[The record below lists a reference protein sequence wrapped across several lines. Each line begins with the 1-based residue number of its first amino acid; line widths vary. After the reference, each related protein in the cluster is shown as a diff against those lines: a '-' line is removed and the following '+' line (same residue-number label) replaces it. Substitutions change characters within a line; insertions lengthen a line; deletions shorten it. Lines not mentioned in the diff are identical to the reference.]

1 MVDTVIVEAETPAVS
16 AVSWPAIIA
25 GGFVAAAFTLLL
37 LALGAGIGFSV
48 ISPWSGAPD
57 ITTTKAALVGG
68 IYMAVTAVMASALG
82 GYITGRLRVR
92 WTQAPLDE
100 VYFRD
105 TAHGVLAWAFATV
118 MGAALLAS
126 AATIVG
132 SGAAANPG
140 PANANSANDIT
151 APYLDRLFRPDYA
164 ALTGGTGQAAA
175 GVFAGGR
182 DLAADRDAAR
192 RILLSLRDHGRS
204 ELAGE
209 DRQYLTQ
216 MVAAR
221 TGLPPAEAAAPGRR
235 RRNRCARSARPGA
248 ADRHAAFLLAGRR
261 DVPRRLRRRPCRHR
275 RRRGARRPLTILQ
288 RFSTFPPP
296 SPTHGDSHGPF
307 YPALAAR
314 RSHSHHHPAGVVLAL
329 RRFRRHAL
337 QSTGG
342 VRQD

>member
-82 GYITGRLRVR
+82 GYIAGRLRMR
-92 WTQAPLDE
+92 WTRAPLDE

-221 TGLPPAEAAAPGRR
+221 TGLPPAEAQRRVAAVETDVRAALDQARR
-235 RRNRCARSARPGA
+235 IAMQLSFWLVAAMFLGAFAAGLAATEGGA
-248 ADRHAAFLLAGRR
+248 ARDGR
-261 DVPRRLRRRPCRHR
+261 
-275 RRRGARRPLTILQ
+275 
-288 RFSTFPPP
+288 
-296 SPTHGDSHGPF
+296 
-307 YPALAAR
+307 
-314 RSHSHHHPAGVVLAL
+314 
-329 RRFRRHAL
+329 
-337 QSTGG
+337 
-342 VRQD
+342 

>member
-1 MVDTVIVEAETPAVS
+1 MVDTVIVEAEAPAVS
-16 AVSWPAIIA
+16 AVPWPAIIA

-48 ISPWSGAPD
+48 ISPWSGASD

-82 GYITGRLRVR
+82 GYIAGRLRVR

-118 MGAALLAS
+118 MGAGLLAS

-221 TGLPPAEAAAPGRR
+221 TGLPPAEAQRRVAAVETDVRAALDQARR
-235 RRNRCARSARPGA
+235 IAMQLSFWLVAAMFLGAFAAGLAATEGGA
-248 ADRHAAFLLAGRR
+248 ARDGR
-261 DVPRRLRRRPCRHR
+261 
-275 RRRGARRPLTILQ
+275 
-288 RFSTFPPP
+288 
-296 SPTHGDSHGPF
+296 
-307 YPALAAR
+307 
-314 RSHSHHHPAGVVLAL
+314 
-329 RRFRRHAL
+329 
-337 QSTGG
+337 
-342 VRQD
+342 

>member
-1 MVDTVIVEAETPAVS
+1 
-16 AVSWPAIIA
+16 
-25 GGFVAAAFTLLL
+25 
-37 LALGAGIGFSV
+37 LGAGIGFSV

-57 ITTTKAALVGG
+57 ITSTKAALVGG

-92 WTQAPLDE
+92 WTQAALDE

-140 PANANSANDIT
+140 PTNANSANDVT

-182 DLAADRDAAR
+182 DLVADREAAR
-192 RILLSLRDHGRS
+192 RILLSLRDRGRS

-221 TGLPPAEAAAPGRR
+221 TGLPPAEAQRRVAAVETDVRAALDQARR
-235 RRNRCARSARPGA
+235 IAMQLAFWLVAAMFLGAFAAGLAATEGGA
-248 ADRHAAFLLAGRR
+248 ARDGR
-261 DVPRRLRRRPCRHR
+261 
-275 RRRGARRPLTILQ
+275 
-288 RFSTFPPP
+288 
-296 SPTHGDSHGPF
+296 
-307 YPALAAR
+307 
-314 RSHSHHHPAGVVLAL
+314 
-329 RRFRRHAL
+329 
-337 QSTGG
+337 
-342 VRQD
+342 

>member
-1 MVDTVIVEAETPAVS
+1 MVDTVIVEAETPVVS
-16 AVSWPAIIA
+16 AVSWPAVIA

-48 ISPWSGAPD
+48 VSPWSGLPD
-57 ITTTKAALVGG
+57 ITTTRAAMVGG

-92 WTQAPLDE
+92 WTQAALDE

-140 PANANSANDIT
+140 PTNANSTNDIT

-192 RILLSLRDHGRS
+192 RILLSLRDHRS

-221 TGLPPAEAAAPGRR
+221 TGLPPAEAQRRVAAVETDVRAALDQARR
-235 RRNRCARSARPGA
+235 IAMQLAFWLVAAMFLGAFAAGLAATEGGA
-248 ADRHAAFLLAGRR
+248 ARDGR
-261 DVPRRLRRRPCRHR
+261 
-275 RRRGARRPLTILQ
+275 
-288 RFSTFPPP
+288 
-296 SPTHGDSHGPF
+296 
-307 YPALAAR
+307 
-314 RSHSHHHPAGVVLAL
+314 
-329 RRFRRHAL
+329 
-337 QSTGG
+337 
-342 VRQD
+342 

>member
-48 ISPWSGAPD
+48 ISPWSGTPD

-92 WTQAPLDE
+92 WTRAPLDE

-132 SGAAANPG
+132 GGAAANPG
-140 PANANSANDIT
+140 PIDTNSNDIT

-175 GVFAGGR
+175 GVFAAGR
-182 DLAADRDAAR
+182 DLAADREAAR
-192 RILLSLRDHGRS
+192 RILLGLRDHGRS
-204 ELAGE
+204 ELAGD
-209 DRQYLTQ
+209 DRQYLAQ

-221 TGLPPAEAAAPGRR
+221 TGLAPAEAQRRVAAVETDVRAALDQARR
-235 RRNRCARSARPGA
+235 IALQLSFWLVAAMFLGAFAAGLAATEGGA
-248 ADRHAAFLLAGRR
+248 ARDGR
-261 DVPRRLRRRPCRHR
+261 
-275 RRRGARRPLTILQ
+275 
-288 RFSTFPPP
+288 
-296 SPTHGDSHGPF
+296 
-307 YPALAAR
+307 
-314 RSHSHHHPAGVVLAL
+314 
-329 RRFRRHAL
+329 
-337 QSTGG
+337 
-342 VRQD
+342 

>member
-1 MVDTVIVEAETPAVS
+1 MVDTVIVEAEAPAVS
-16 AVSWPAIIA
+16 AVSWAAIIA

-57 ITTTKAALVGG
+57 VTTTKAALVGG

-92 WTQAPLDE
+92 WASAPLDE

-132 SGAAANPG
+132 SGAAANSG
-140 PANANSANDIT
+140 PTNANSANDIT

-221 TGLPPAEAAAPGRR
+221 TGLPPAEAQRRVAAVETDVRAALDQARR
-235 RRNRCARSARPGA
+235 IAMQLSFWLVAAMFLGAFAAGLAATEGGA
-248 ADRHAAFLLAGRR
+248 ARDGR
-261 DVPRRLRRRPCRHR
+261 
-275 RRRGARRPLTILQ
+275 
-288 RFSTFPPP
+288 
-296 SPTHGDSHGPF
+296 
-307 YPALAAR
+307 
-314 RSHSHHHPAGVVLAL
+314 
-329 RRFRRHAL
+329 
-337 QSTGG
+337 
-342 VRQD
+342 

>member
-1 MVDTVIVEAETPAVS
+1 MVDTVIVEAEAPAVS
-16 AVSWPAIIA
+16 VVSWPAIIA

-92 WTQAPLDE
+92 WTSAPLDE

-126 AATIVG
+126 AATIIG
-132 SGAAANPG
+132 GGAAANPG

-192 RILLSLRDHGRS
+192 RILLSLRNHGRS

-221 TGLPPAEAAAPGRR
+221 TGLPPAEAQRRVAAVETDVRAALDQARR
-235 RRNRCARSARPGA
+235 IAMQLSFWLVAAMFLGAFAAGLAATEGGA
-248 ADRHAAFLLAGRR
+248 ARDGR
-261 DVPRRLRRRPCRHR
+261 
-275 RRRGARRPLTILQ
+275 
-288 RFSTFPPP
+288 
-296 SPTHGDSHGPF
+296 
-307 YPALAAR
+307 
-314 RSHSHHHPAGVVLAL
+314 
-329 RRFRRHAL
+329 
-337 QSTGG
+337 
-342 VRQD
+342 

>member
-82 GYITGRLRVR
+82 GYIAGRLRVR
-92 WTQAPLDE
+92 WTQASRDE

-140 PANANSANDIT
+140 PASANSANDIT

-182 DLAADRDAAR
+182 DLAADREAAR

-221 TGLPPAEAAAPGRR
+221 TGLPPAEAQRRVAAVETDVRAALDQARR
-235 RRNRCARSARPGA
+235 IAMQLAFWLVAAMFLGAFAAGLAATEGGA
-248 ADRHAAFLLAGRR
+248 ARDGR
-261 DVPRRLRRRPCRHR
+261 
-275 RRRGARRPLTILQ
+275 
-288 RFSTFPPP
+288 
-296 SPTHGDSHGPF
+296 
-307 YPALAAR
+307 
-314 RSHSHHHPAGVVLAL
+314 
-329 RRFRRHAL
+329 
-337 QSTGG
+337 
-342 VRQD
+342 

>member
-48 ISPWSGAPD
+48 ISPWSGASD

-221 TGLPPAEAAAPGRR
+221 TGLPPAEAQRRVAAVETDVRAALDQARR
-235 RRNRCARSARPGA
+235 IAMQLSFWLVAAMFLGAFAAGLAATEGGA
-248 ADRHAAFLLAGRR
+248 ARDGR
-261 DVPRRLRRRPCRHR
+261 
-275 RRRGARRPLTILQ
+275 
-288 RFSTFPPP
+288 
-296 SPTHGDSHGPF
+296 
-307 YPALAAR
+307 
-314 RSHSHHHPAGVVLAL
+314 
-329 RRFRRHAL
+329 
-337 QSTGG
+337 
-342 VRQD
+342 

>member
-1 MVDTVIVEAETPAVS
+1 MVDTVIVEAEAPAVS

-68 IYMAVTAVMASALG
+68 IYMAVTAVMASALA

-92 WTQAPLDE
+92 WTSAPLDE

-132 SGAAANPG
+132 GGAAANPG

-221 TGLPPAEAAAPGRR
+221 TGLPPAEAQRRVAAVETDVRAALDQARR
-235 RRNRCARSARPGA
+235 IAMQLSFWLVAAMFLGAFAAGLAATEGGA
-248 ADRHAAFLLAGRR
+248 ARDGR
-261 DVPRRLRRRPCRHR
+261 
-275 RRRGARRPLTILQ
+275 
-288 RFSTFPPP
+288 
-296 SPTHGDSHGPF
+296 
-307 YPALAAR
+307 
-314 RSHSHHHPAGVVLAL
+314 
-329 RRFRRHAL
+329 
-337 QSTGG
+337 
-342 VRQD
+342 

>member
-57 ITTTKAALVGG
+57 IATTKAALVGG

-82 GYITGRLRVR
+82 GYIAGRLRVR
-92 WTQAPLDE
+92 WAQASLDE

-126 AATIVG
+126 AATVVG

-140 PANANSANDIT
+140 PTNVNSANDIT

-221 TGLPPAEAAAPGRR
+221 TGLPPAEAQRRVAAVETDVRAALDQARR
-235 RRNRCARSARPGA
+235 IAMQLAFWLVAAMFLGAFAAGLAATEGGA
-248 ADRHAAFLLAGRR
+248 ARDGR
-261 DVPRRLRRRPCRHR
+261 
-275 RRRGARRPLTILQ
+275 
-288 RFSTFPPP
+288 
-296 SPTHGDSHGPF
+296 
-307 YPALAAR
+307 
-314 RSHSHHHPAGVVLAL
+314 
-329 RRFRRHAL
+329 
-337 QSTGG
+337 
-342 VRQD
+342 

>member
-82 GYITGRLRVR
+82 GYITGRLRMR
-92 WTQAPLDE
+92 WTRAPLDE

-140 PANANSANDIT
+140 PIATSSNDIT

-164 ALTGGTGQAAA
+164 ALTGGTGQQAA
-175 GVFAGGR
+175 GVFAAGR
-182 DLAADRDAAR
+182 DLAADREAAR

-221 TGLPPAEAAAPGRR
+221 TGLAPAEAQRRVTAVETDARAA
-235 RRNRCARSARPGA
+235 
-248 ADRHAAFLLAGRR
+248 LEQ
-261 DVPRRLRRRPCRHR
+261 
-275 RRRGARRPLTILQ
+275 ARRIAMQLSFWLVAAM
-288 RFSTFPPP
+288 FL
-296 SPTHGDSHGPF
+296 G
-307 YPALAAR
+307 ALAA
-314 RSHSHHHPAGVVLAL
+314 GLA
-329 RRFRRHAL
+329 A
-337 QSTGG
+337 TEGG
-342 VRQD
+342 AARDGR

>member
-1 MVDTVIVEAETPAVS
+1 MVDTVIVEAEAPAVS

-48 ISPWSGAPD
+48 ISPWSGASD

-82 GYITGRLRVR
+82 GYIAGRLRVR

-118 MGAALLAS
+118 MGAGLLAS

-182 DLAADRDAAR
+182 DLAADREAAR

-221 TGLPPAEAAAPGRR
+221 TGLPPAEAQRRVAAVETDVRAALDQARR
-235 RRNRCARSARPGA
+235 IAMQLSFWLVAAMFLGAFAAGLAATEGGA
-248 ADRHAAFLLAGRR
+248 ARDGR
-261 DVPRRLRRRPCRHR
+261 
-275 RRRGARRPLTILQ
+275 
-288 RFSTFPPP
+288 
-296 SPTHGDSHGPF
+296 
-307 YPALAAR
+307 
-314 RSHSHHHPAGVVLAL
+314 
-329 RRFRRHAL
+329 
-337 QSTGG
+337 
-342 VRQD
+342 